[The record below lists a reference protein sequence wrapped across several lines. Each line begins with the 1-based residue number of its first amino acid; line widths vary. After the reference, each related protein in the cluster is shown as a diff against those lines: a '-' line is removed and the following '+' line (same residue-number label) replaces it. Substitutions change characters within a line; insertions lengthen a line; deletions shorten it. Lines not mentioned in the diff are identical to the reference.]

1 MIAKYKKIIKQNIS
15 EIRLTL
21 VVFYNIIH
29 SIFGA
34 NLFAIRREI
43 MAELFITAAGK
54 AEKEERL
61 RYLKN
66 EKRPEVL
73 EKLKVA
79 RDFGDLSENAEYDA
93 AKKEQSILETEI
105 ASIEE
110 TLRKAKIIDS
120 TDVTMDTVGVGN
132 VVTVFDEDFGEE
144 DTYTIVGVIESD
156 PNRNLVSNESPI
168 GSGLMGK
175 KVGDIAEITTPGG
188 VIKMK
193 ILKIS

>member
-1 MIAKYKKIIKQNIS
+1 
-15 EIRLTL
+15 
-21 VVFYNIIH
+21 
-29 SIFGA
+29 
-34 NLFAIRREI
+34 

-110 TLRKAKIIDS
+110 TLRKARIIES
-120 TDVTMDTVGVGN
+120 ADVTMDTVGVGN

-175 KVGDIAEITTPGG
+175 KVGDTAEITTPGG

>member
-1 MIAKYKKIIKQNIS
+1 
-15 EIRLTL
+15 
-21 VVFYNIIH
+21 
-29 SIFGA
+29 
-34 NLFAIRREI
+34 

-175 KVGDIAEITTPGG
+175 KVGDTAEITTPGG
-188 VIKMK
+188 IIKMK

>member
-1 MIAKYKKIIKQNIS
+1 
-15 EIRLTL
+15 
-21 VVFYNIIH
+21 
-29 SIFGA
+29 
-34 NLFAIRREI
+34 

-110 TLRKAKIIDS
+110 TLRKARIIES
-120 TDVTMDTVGVGN
+120 ADVTMDTVGVGN

-175 KVGDIAEITTPGG
+175 KVGDTAEITTPGG
-188 VIKMK
+188 VIKMR

>member
-1 MIAKYKKIIKQNIS
+1 
-15 EIRLTL
+15 
-21 VVFYNIIH
+21 
-29 SIFGA
+29 
-34 NLFAIRREI
+34 

-93 AKKEQSILETEI
+93 AQKEQSILETEI

-110 TLRKAKIIDS
+110 TLRKARIIES

-175 KVGDIAEITTPGG
+175 KVGDTAEITTPGG